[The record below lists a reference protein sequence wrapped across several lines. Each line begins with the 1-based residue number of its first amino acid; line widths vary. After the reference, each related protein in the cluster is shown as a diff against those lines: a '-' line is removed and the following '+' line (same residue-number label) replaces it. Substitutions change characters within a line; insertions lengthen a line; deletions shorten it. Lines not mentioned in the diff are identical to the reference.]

1 MVLTPLSSHCWWFFI
16 IEGSLNQEDVGFGSC
31 WYLHQQSRLCVEPL
45 LNSFEG
51 WKWVEGAAAVGN
63 LSRYLLINSYAIWS
77 DQLLYHLI
85 TSYTIWSLA
94 IPSYHQI
101 PSHLQIPSDHQRKW
115 KWTCRS
121 VNWLTHHFQPI
132 IFSVFEYH
140 THQCS
145 VLNPC
150 SFRFRSVEFKA
161 MGVSRDEEA
170 GRRVGREMD
179 LALWSS

>member
-1 MVLTPLSSHCWWFFI
+1 MLVLARADICTSSPDCVWSLYSTPLKV
-16 IEGSLNQEDVGFGSC
+16 GS
-31 WYLHQQSRLCVEPL
+31 
-45 LNSFEG
+45 G
-51 WKWVEGAAAVGN
+51 WKVQQQLETYPDTSSSTAMP
-63 LSRYLLINSYAIWS
+63 S
-77 DQLLYHLI
+77 DLI
-85 TSYTIWSLA
+85 TSFTIWSLA